1 MLYFLKIGIELMTLY
16 NLLVKSGAQEIV
28 IRITDKLLIFKEE
41 EESKYG
47 RVYSA
52 NFGTKC

>member
-16 NLLVKSGAQEIV
+16 NLLVNSGAQEIV

-41 EESKYG
+41 ESKYG